1 MKRSVRD
8 YPVAG
13 KRVFVRV
20 DFNVPVKDGRVA
32 DDTRIRAALPTIA
45 YLLDQ
50 GCAVVLAS
58 HLGRPKGQVVEEL
71 RMAPVAACLSELL
84 GRPVK
89 TVTDCVGPSV
99 EAAAAA
105 LAGGEVLLLENLRFH
120 AEETANDPAF
130 AKQLAALAEV
140 YVNDAF
146 GTAHRAHAS
155 TEGIAHDLPA
165 LAGLLMLGELE
176 SLGRVLRDPAR
187 PFVVLLGGLKVSDK
201 ISLIENMLKQADTIL
216 VGGAMANAFLKAKG
230 MEIGQ
235 SKGDGEQTAVADEAL
250 AAAARAGRELLL
262 PTDVV
267 VAPSPEAGRAA
278 VTVAADAIP
287 ADQMA
292 LDIGPATAAA
302 FAARLAAAGTIYW
315 NGPMG
320 LFEAPDFAAGTRA
333 VGEAVAASPAVTVA
347 GGGDTIAAVRAFG
360 LEGRLTHVSTG
371 GGASM
376 EFLEGRALPGVEAL
390 MDGDGDA

>member
-8 YPVAG
+8 YPVGG

-20 DFNVPVKDGRVA
+20 DFNVPVKDGLVT
-32 DDTRIRAALPTIA
+32 DDTRIRAALPTIR

-50 GCAVVLAS
+50 GCAVILAS
-58 HLGRPKGQVVEEL
+58 HLGRPKGQMVEEM
-71 RMAPVAACLSELL
+71 RMAPVAARLGELL
-84 GRPVK
+84 GRPVQ
-89 TVTDCVGPSV
+89 TVPDCVGPAV

-105 LAGGEVLLLENLRFH
+105 LQPGEVLLLENLRFH

-130 AKQLAALAEV
+130 AKELAALADV

-155 TEGIAHDLPA
+155 TEGIAHELPA
-165 LAGLLMLGELE
+165 VAGMLMLGELE
-176 SLGRVLRDPAR
+176 ALGRVLRDPVR

-201 ISLIENMLKQADTIL
+201 IGLIQNMLTKADAIL

-230 MEIGQ
+230 LEIGR
-235 SKGDGEQTAVADEAL
+235 SKGDGEQTAVAGEAL
-250 AAAARAGRELLL
+250 AAATAAGRDLLL

-267 VAPSPEAGRAA
+267 VAPFAEAGAPAA
-278 VTVAADAIP
+278 TVPADAIP
-287 ADQMA
+287 PEQMA
-292 LDIGPATAAA
+292 LDIGPATTAAY
-302 FAARLAAAGTIYW
+302 AARLGAAGTIYW

-320 LFEAPDFAAGTRA
+320 LFEVPDFAGGTKA

-360 LEGRLTHVSTG
+360 LDGRLTHVSTG

-390 MDGDGDA
+390 MDGDGHA

>member
-1 MKRSVRD
+1 
-8 YPVAG
+8 
-13 KRVFVRV
+13 
-20 DFNVPVKDGRVA
+20 
-32 DDTRIRAALPTIA
+32 
-45 YLLDQ
+45 
-50 GCAVVLAS
+50 
-58 HLGRPKGQVVEEL
+58 
-71 RMAPVAACLSELL
+71 
-84 GRPVK
+84 
-89 TVTDCVGPSV
+89 
-99 EAAAAA
+99 
-105 LAGGEVLLLENLRFH
+105 
-120 AEETANDPAF
+120 
-130 AKQLAALAEV
+130 
-140 YVNDAF
+140 
-146 GTAHRAHAS
+146 
-155 TEGIAHDLPA
+155 
-165 LAGLLMLGELE
+165 MLGELE